1 MEFTLIT
8 VVKALAEVA
17 GFALIGQG
25 ILYLFAG
32 ANREKNFAYLM
43 LKAVTSPVFKTAR
56 FLTPRFVLDRH
67 LWMLAVLLV
76 FVVWFIAAQYKLS
89 LCLTQYRDNPSCS
102 EMLRTLEQRRGT
114 PQQ

>member
-8 VVKALAEVA
+8 IVKALAEVA

-32 ANREKNFAYLM
+32 AKREGNFAYQM
-43 LKAVTSPVFKTAR
+43 LKAVTSPVFKVAR
-56 FLTPRFVLDRH
+56 FVTPRFVMDRH
-67 LWMLAVLLV
+67 LWLVAVLLV
-76 FVVWFIAAQYKLS
+76 FLVWFIAAQYKLS

-102 EMLRTLEQRRGT
+102 EMIRTLEERRGSA
-114 PQQ
+114 QQ

>member
-1 MEFTLIT
+1 MEFTLVTI
-8 VVKALAEVA
+8 VKALAEVA

-32 ANREKNFAYLM
+32 ANRERNFAYQM

-76 FVVWFIAAQYKLS
+76 FLVWYIAAQYKLG
-89 LCLTQYRDNPSCS
+89 LCLTQYRDNPSCA
-102 EMLRTLEQRRGT
+102 EMLKTLEERRGAT
-114 PQQ
+114 TQ